1 MDPTD
6 GYIYNEFLDPGME
19 YECPNC
25 GTSFG
30 REDVAWDDQ
39 TQSQVA
45 VCPGCGQ
52 QIVMDEEEE

>member
-6 GYIYNEFLDPGME
+6 GYLFNEFLDPGME

-30 REDVAWDDQ
+30 AEDVVIDEA
-39 TQSQVA
+39 TQQKLA
-45 VCPGCGQ
+45 ICPGCGQ
-52 QIVMDEEEE
+52 QIAIDEAE